1 MNKTVDYISKAQMM
15 VGITFL
21 FIFFVA
27 IIIQITSRH
36 LGVSIIW
43 TGEVSTNS
51 FIWAILMGSS
61 VMVYHRE
68 HFNFNYLERKLSYA
82 TWKKITI
89 FNDSI
94 LIVFNSVLL
103 LYGIQVTQGFWD
115 YSWSSLPFLKMGY
128 VWIAV
133 PIMSFTMILYSLSH
147 LIDNIRG
154 K

>member
-1 MNKTVDYISKAQMM
+1 MNKITNLVSKVQMII
-15 VGITFL
+15 GITFL

-27 IIIQITSRH
+27 IIIQITTRH
-36 LGVSIIW
+36 LGISIIW

-51 FIWAILMGSS
+51 FVWAILMGSA

-68 HFNFNYLERKLSYA
+68 HFNFDYLERKLSPTA
-82 TWKKITI
+82 WKKVTI
-89 FNDSI
+89 FNDGI
-94 LIVFNSVLL
+94 LIVFNSVLF
-103 LYGIQVTQGFWD
+103 LYGVQVTQGFWD

-133 PIMSFTMILYSLSH
+133 PIMSLTMILYSLSH
-147 LIDNIRG
+147 IIKNIRG